1 MRVTL
6 GFSMKLNKNTPS
18 LLPNESADL
27 IALVSAAKDLYTKT
41 FSNDIEKGNDLI
53 CCAAPG
59 RVNLIGEH
67 VDYTGGYVF
76 PMAIAYSTVCIG
88 RGTIVP
94 KAKSECRVVS
104 CNKDGNIIQ
113 FESGRNMTPLPP
125 GHSDSWTNYV
135 AGVVDQYQQL
145 LPDEGTSF
153 SLDIAISGNV
163 PLGSGLSSSA
173 SLEVAVATFLEKLI
187 RTQYPGVNLGG
198 MKEKALR
205 CQKAEN
211 VFCGSPCGIMD
222 QYVSVAGREGSA
234 ILIDCRNLDIESVEM
249 GGDERDDKPVFV
261 ICNSNVKHSI
271 GGGEYPVRVRQ
282 CTEATKI
289 LRDIYGDEVNQLRDV
304 SIEMLEAARKREDS
318 VFDDLIYR
326 RARHVVTENLR
337 TLKAKNALIQGQ
349 WKKFGQLMNESH
361 ESMKTDYEVSCE
373 EIDILVD
380 LAQNFDGVYG
390 SRLTGGGFGGCTVT
404 LVDKS
409 RVHDLCEYM
418 KIEYKKRTGMD
429 CFIFETAPG
438 AGARELF
445 LR

>member
-1 MRVTL
+1 
-6 GFSMKLNKNTPS
+6 MKLNKNTHS
-18 LLPNESADL
+18 LQPNESADL
-27 IALVSAAKDLYTKT
+27 KVLVSNAKDLYMRT
-41 FSNDIEKGNDLI
+41 FTSDVEDIDDII
-53 CCAAPG
+53 CCVAPG

-76 PMAIAYSTVCIG
+76 PMAIAYSTVCVG
-88 RGTIVP
+88 RGSIIS

-104 CNKDGNIIQ
+104 SNKEGNVIT
-113 FESGRNMTPLPP
+113 FESGRNMKPLPP
-125 GHSDSWTNYV
+125 GNSDNWTNYI

-145 LPDEGTSF
+145 LSDEDLSF
-153 SLDIAISGNV
+153 SLDIAICGNV

-187 RTQYPGVNLGG
+187 RMQYPNINIGG

-234 ILIDCRNLDIESVEM
+234 VLIDCRNLELESVEM
-249 GGDERDDKPVFV
+249 GGDDRDDKPVFV

-289 LRDIYGDEVNQLRDV
+289 LRDIYGERVKELRDV
-304 SIEMLEAARKREDS
+304 SIDMLEAARKGEES
-318 VFDDLIYR
+318 AFDDLIYR

-337 TLKAKNALIQGQ
+337 TLEAKDAFIMGQ
-349 WKKFGQLMNESH
+349 WNKFGQLMNESH
-361 ESMKTDYEVSCE
+361 ESMRTDYEVSCD

-380 LAQNFDGVYG
+380 LAKSFDGVYG

-404 LVDKS
+404 LVEKS

-418 KIEYKKRTGMD
+418 KIEYKKRTGKE

-438 AGARELF
+438 PGARELF
-445 LR
+445 LSES